1 MVSIIIR
8 TKNEERWIS
17 LCLKTIFEQEYKDF
31 EAIIVDNKSTDKT
44 LSKAQEF
51 NVKVITIDDYLPGK
65 ALNLGI
71 SASRGDFIC
80 CLSGHCIPV
89 SNQWLGNLLKNF
101 EDKLV
106 AGVYGRQ
113 EPMAF
118 TSDFDKRDLLNMF
131 GLDKRVQLKD
141 SFFHNANSMI
151 RRRLWDKL
159 PFNEEITNIEDRI
172 WAKEILGQGFKIIYE
187 PEASVYHYHGIHQDN
202 NPERCYN
209 VVKILE
215 SLELKKHNK
224 LDINKLNIVA
234 LVPIKGNIQY
244 FNGRPII
251 EYTIERCRQSKFIK
265 QTIVS
270 ADSDQMA
277 KLAVSLGAEAPFLR
291 TRELSAE
298 HVDLEKVLQFSLE
311 EMEKIKIF
319 PDIMVIL
326 EATYPF
332 RQKGLLDTMI
342 RELVDEGLDS
352 VIPVRPEY
360 KSCWINKNGGLKRI
374 DSGFMPRLLKDPL
387 YVGLVGLGCVTHPIF
402 IRQGRRLGDKIGIV
416 EIKDTYSSM
425 EVRGDSDIKLAGRII
440 EDWWKENS

>member
-352 VIPVRPEY
+352 VIPVRPEC
-360 KSCWINKNGGLKRI
+360 KSCWINKNGEFK
-374 DSGFMPRLLKDPL
+374 
-387 YVGLVGLGCVTHPIF
+387 
-402 IRQGRRLGDKIGIV
+402 KI
-416 EIKDTYSSM
+416 
-425 EVRGDSDIKLAGRII
+425 
-440 EDWWKENS
+440 